1 MSTRFI
7 VRLSIIVVVAAAG
20 AAGARGMGAST
31 VAPSVRAS
39 LVSFP
44 EVTQVHG
51 CYLLGK
57 YVVVHDEGKMARG
70 EP

>member
-51 CYLLGK
+51 YLLGK